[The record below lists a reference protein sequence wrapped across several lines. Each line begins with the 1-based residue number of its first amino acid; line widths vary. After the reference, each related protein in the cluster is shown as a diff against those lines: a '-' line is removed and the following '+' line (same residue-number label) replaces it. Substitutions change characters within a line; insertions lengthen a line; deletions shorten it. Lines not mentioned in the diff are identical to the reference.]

1 MEQCHLNISCNV
13 SGMRFAFHC
22 CLAHRETVVQS
33 FIRSYDLLHFCQ
45 RQWKK
50 IQQGVPWLDTKHSL
64 KNQFQGFAKAQHSVL
79 EAADVSKVPKHGHL
93 ASLLLPG
100 AVSPCMSLLW
110 GYSLPLLP
118 KDFKQ
123 SLILLEQE
131 YFLTFCQLICSL
143 WPDVIPAIILRS
155 LHHCMIASSKQT
167 EILFVIKSSC
177 QKQVCKPKC
186 NTAASNRHHKNSE
199 QANSV
204 AKSKYPYLSKTT
216 KKLPKPDLL

>member
-1 MEQCHLNISCNV
+1 MYPGCALL
-13 SGMRFAFHC
+13 F
-22 CLAHRETVVQS
+22 TVVWLTGRQLCNLSYAVMICCISASDSGKKFSKEFLGWTLNTVLKINFRVLLRLSIRYQRQLMCPRSQS
-33 FIRSYDLLHFCQ
+33 TDTLLHSYCLGLSHHACLCF
-45 RQWKK
+45 
-50 IQQGVPWLDTKHSL
+50 GVTL
-64 KNQFQGFAKAQHSVL
+64 
-79 EAADVSKVPKHGHL
+79 
-93 ASLLLPG
+93 
-100 AVSPCMSLLW
+100 C
-110 GYSLPLLP
+110 LPLLP

-155 LHHCMIASSKQT
+155 LYHCMIASSKQT